1 MEKKQTGGTKRKRS
15 RSEVPPAGKEANGKE
30 KCRPPLYGEAAV
42 RPVRTLGEARDCCC
56 NPISIV
62 LALAREAG
70 RDIHEG
76 IGIDGNR
83 EERRVPAE
91 SGSPGNGGES
101 ETAFCLAGALPAA
114 SGDGGS
120 RGIGAEIASQEPR
133 CSLQGLQP
141 PAGLERQAGRRDL
154 GPAALRIRARKIARR
169 PMSGELC
176 ALSDLRPGVCAWVA
190 EVTGP
195 DRARLLELGF
205 VPGTPV
211 ELVRAAPMGD
221 PLEVRLRGSRISLR
235 REEADWVRVALEPL
249 SRGGGEEQGTAA
261 DSGEQE

>member
-1 MEKKQTGGTKRKRS
+1 M
-15 RSEVPPAGKEANGKE
+15 
-30 KCRPPLYGEAAV
+30 
-42 RPVRTLGEARDCCC
+42 
-56 NPISIV
+56 
-62 LALAREAG
+62 
-70 RDIHEG
+70 
-76 IGIDGNR
+76 
-83 EERRVPAE
+83 PAE

-235 REEADWVRVALEPL
+235 REEADWVRVALEP
-249 SRGGGEEQGTAA
+249 GTAYRLRFRALAYPAGQAVTVSINGREVESVTLAQGWVEYEVLLPA
-261 DSGEQE
+261 DAILPDEVTTLAFVHAVARAPFDATGGSSSDARALTAAYDRLCFEKVP